1 MKKAL
6 ISLLSM
12 FFVAGALSGCSFFKI
27 PDDSSSADSS
37 VQASEDVSNSLE
49 ESSETPDVSEE
60 SSEEETTEYCTITFK
75 QPGQPDVVKQVEK
88 GEAFTD
94 TPAPVDKIGYTVDW
108 DCTGVDFAN
117 ITADIV
123 INAVE
128 TPNTYTVSYDCGRGT
143 MPEGVEYSQTVT
155 YDSVVTHPVPVCE
168 GWEFV
173 AWMYEGAAIS
183 EKWTIAD
190 DVTLTA
196 EWLDVRPEY
205 TIKFVQDGQPDVEF
219 TVKKHENLDVNLIP
233 VPVQTPGYVTEWD
246 KSAIDFTNV
255 QANITVK
262 TVVRPDTY
270 TFEYIAEGTS
280 VHGKWVVL
288 EYNELCTGLEMDV
301 YKEGYKFVGWEYD
314 GVTYTNESVWKV
326 VFEDYTLKYL
336 NAVFIEKDK
345 LAVTFVHADGSTEVK
360 DLYLGD
366 TLYDQPI
373 PKDKVGYTVDKE
385 YWYKEPECIRTAT
398 FYDITED
405 VTFYAKATPNTYTI
419 TFNTNGG
426 VLDSDT
432 MTVTYDAAYTLPTPT
447 HTNEFMQFVCWKD
460 ENGATIAD
468 GTWKKDGGA
477 TLTAQWANTQQKF
490 TVSFVQAGQETK
502 TYTDVLEGSD
512 FTEIPAPAAK
522 TGYNVEWKAEDLA
535 KLNNISGNVVVNA
548 VETAKTYTI
557 TLNANGGTVASATI
571 TVTYD
576 ATYEL
581 PTPTHENKFMSF
593 VAWKDE
599 NGAVVAN
606 GTWTTDSDVTLTAEW
621 TNVQKTFTVT
631 FKQDGQAD
639 KTYDV
644 KEGESFTEIPAVVEK
659 TGYTV
664 VWNADE
670 LAQLNNVSGN
680 VVVNAVE
687 TAKTYTITLKANGGS
702 VSETTITVTYGQAY
716 ELPTPTFDDDHI
728 FQGWMYGE
736 TKVELTGVWTYD
748 VEGMELVAAWKEVGW
763 TNNY

>member
-1 MKKAL
+1 MKKVL

-27 PDDSSSADSS
+27 PDDSTSSDSS
-37 VQASEDVSNSLE
+37 VQTSEDVSGSLD
-49 ESSETPDVSEE
+49 ESSETPDVSDE
-60 SSEEETTEYCTITFK
+60 SSEEETTEYWTITFK
-75 QPGQPDVVKQVEK
+75 QAGQPDVVKQVEK

-94 TPAPVDKIGYTVDW
+94 VPAPIAKVGYTVDW
-108 DCTGVDFAN
+108 DCTGVDFSN
-117 ITADIV
+117 IAADIV

-128 TPNTYTVSYDCGRGT
+128 TPNKYTVSYDDGRGT
-143 MPEGVEYSQTVT
+143 MPEGVENFQEVT
-155 YDSVVTHPVPVCE
+155 YDSIVTHPVPICE
-168 GWEFV
+168 GWEFT
-173 AWMYEGAAIS
+173 AWTYNGETIS
-183 EKWTIAD
+183 GKWTIAS

-205 TIKFVQDGQPDVEF
+205 TIKFVQEGQADIEF
-219 TVKKHENLDVNLIP
+219 KVKEHENLASDLIP

-246 KSAIDFTNV
+246 EDSFINV
-255 QANITVK
+255 QENITVN
-262 TVVRPDTY
+262 TVATPHTY
-270 TFEYIAEGTS
+270 TFEYVAEGTS
-280 VHGKWVVL
+280 VHGERVPLTYTQACSALK
-288 EYNELCTGLEMDV
+288 MDV
-301 YKEGYKFVGWEYD
+301 YKEGFKFVGWEYD
-314 GVTYTNESVWKV
+314 GVTYTNESVWTV
-326 VFEDYTLKYL
+326 VFEDFTVRYL
-336 NAVFIEKDK
+336 TAKFIEKDK

-366 TLYDQPI
+366 TLYDQPT

-419 TFNTNGG
+419 TFNANGG

-468 GTWKKDGGA
+468 GTWKKDAGA
-477 TLTAQWANTQQKF
+477 TLKAEWVNTQQKF

-502 TYTDVLEGSD
+502 TYGDVLEGSN
-512 FTEIPAPAAK
+512 FTEIPAPVAK

-599 NGAVVAN
+599 NGAVVVN

-687 TAKTYTITLKANGGS
+687 TAKTYTITLKAKGGS

-748 VEGMELVAAWKEVGW
+748 VEAMELVAAWKEVGW